1 VAETGSHNLG
11 KLHFRAHL
19 PRYVR
24 YAAIAGLAVTIVALG
39 IAFYRGSGDPQFRMQ
54 GFPTTLSKDVVA
66 SVNGYERT
74 EFDGGVAKYYV
85 KADKATT
92 FADNHQELENAFFE
106 IFDPTGSGSDKIRAI
121 KAVYVP
127 EENKN
132 FTAFLAGSV
141 DVETRDQLKVQTEQ
155 ITYKKS
161 NDTASAEEGV
171 AFQREN
177 ISGKSFGAEVKI
189 AEKRIDL
196 LHDVVINQFESAE
209 LAGEPA
215 AVMNAGTASYEQ
227 LAERIYLNG
236 GIKVHSVS
244 KSPARV
250 TDMSAGSS
258 VINLVVAAGNSRDI
272 RSAELFREVS
282 IDLTEKGAAPT
293 RIRSGYGLFETPDH
307 FVLRD
312 AVNIATADERSPT
325 TITAGQAV
333 YEQDDRTID
342 LNGAAEVSQGN
353 NFAKGDAIFA
363 ELYPS
368 NKLKSSIIR
377 GNGYVRQIEPDRT
390 VEVSAAELSASFA
403 DGQTLTSARGVN
415 GPSAVLT
422 PAKPDEYS
430 KVTMSA
436 PRSIVLSFKQGGL
449 LEQMQSDGRTTIQLD
464 VPDNAPDSANK
475 RITADTVKTVF
486 SADGKNIQRAEAVGD
501 AELLVQPLRTSEENY
516 RTTVNAPR
524 FDCSFYPTGNS
535 AKDCSGGKGTKTVRV
550 PTLAADNRGVQTI
563 TADTLNAFFG
573 EGSRDVERL
582 DATGNAKFIE
592 LDRNGIAN
600 QMSFTNSD
608 KVVRL
613 RGGEPSVWDS
623 RARAKAQEI
632 DWDTKNQ
639 RSALRNGVSTTYYN
653 QKATGGAA
661 PFADTSK
668 PVFVTAANAE
678 FDHRAESAVYS
689 GNARGWQETSYIRA
703 AKFTMQQKQG
713 QFDAEGGVQSLLYDV
728 KRKENGRESTVPVSA
743 SSGTLT
749 FLRDSRL
756 LRYIG
761 SVDIRQGTDR
771 ITGEKADVYLNENNE
786 LARTEIERNVVITQ
800 PKRKATGDFASY
812 VAENEMVVLR
822 GNPARVEDTDQGVSQ
837 GAQMTINLR
846 ENRVSTVGRY
856 GENSTGR
863 TRSVYKVQEN

>member
-1 VAETGSHNLG
+1 MAETGSHNLS
-11 KLHFRAHL
+11 KLQFRAHL

-24 YAAIAGLAVTIVALG
+24 YAAVAGLAVTIVVLG

-54 GFPTTLSKDVVA
+54 GFPTSLSKDVVA

-74 EFDGGVAKYYV
+74 EFDGGVAKYFV

-106 IFDPTGSGSDKIRAI
+106 IFDSAGSGSDKIRAN

-141 DVETRDQLKVQTEQ
+141 NVETRDQLKVQTEQ

-161 NDTASAEEGV
+161 NETALAEEAV

-196 LHDVVINQFESAE
+196 LHDVVINQFESPE
-209 LAGEPA
+209 LTGEPA
-215 AVMNAGTASYEQ
+215 AVMNAGSASYEQ
-227 LAERIYLNG
+227 LAERIHLNG

-244 KSPARV
+244 KSPSRV

-258 VINLVVAAGNSRDI
+258 VINLVVAAGNTRDI

-282 IDLTEKGAAPT
+282 IDSTENGAAPT
-293 RIRSGYGLFETPDH
+293 RIRSGYGLFEKPDH
-307 FVLRD
+307 FVLRET
-312 AVNIATADERSPT
+312 VNIATADERSPT

-342 LNGAAEVSQGN
+342 LNGAAEISQGN

-403 DGQTLTSARGVN
+403 DGQTLTSARASN

-464 VPDNAPDSANK
+464 VPNNAPDSANK
-475 RITADTVKTVF
+475 RLTADTVKTVF
-486 SADGKNIQRAEAVGD
+486 SPDGKSIQRAEAVGD

-516 RTTVNAPR
+516 RTTVNAPK

-535 AKDCSGGKGTKTVRV
+535 AKDCSGGKGTKTVRA
-550 PTLAADNRGVQTI
+550 PTLAGDNRGVQTL

-613 RGGEPSVWDS
+613 RGGDPSVWDS

-639 RSALRNGVSTTYYN
+639 RSALRNGVSTTDYN
-653 QKATGGAA
+653 QKATSGAA
-661 PFADTSK
+661 PFGDTNK

-689 GNARGWQETSYIRA
+689 GNARGWQDKSYIRA
-703 AKFTMQQKQG
+703 SKFTMQQKQG

-749 FLRDSRL
+749 FFRDNRL
-756 LRYIG
+756 LRYLG

-771 ITGEKADVYLNENNE
+771 ITGEKADVYLNDNNE
-786 LARTEIERNVVITQ
+786 LARSEIERNVVITQ

-812 VAENEMVVLR
+812 VAENELVVLR

-837 GAQMTINLR
+837 GAQMTVNLR
-846 ENRVSTVGRY
+846 ENRVNTVGRSA
-856 GENSTGR
+856 ENATGR
-863 TRSVYKVQEN
+863 TRSVYKVREN